1 MENIADLL
9 WQILIFSANTRI
21 VADRFILRF
30 LADMGVWVMG
40 FKISGKQGIVADR
53 F

>member
-1 MENIADLL
+1 MIDFKMSGK
-9 WQILIFSANTRI
+9 QGI
-21 VADRFILRF
+21 VADRFILRL
-30 LADMGVWVMG
+30 LADMGVWVIG